1 MRGRIGADIS
11 CVTGFYW
18 LIGIAVCAAGAL
30 LFLALVAN
38 ILALTEAQLKN
49 LERREAWARQRR
61 IDAAKAKSRRKK
73 AA

>member
-1 MRGRIGADIS
+1 MMIGW
-11 CVTGFYW
+11 YW
-18 LIGIAVCAAGAL
+18 LIGSAVCAIGAL

-38 ILALTEAQLKN
+38 VLAFTEAQLDI

-61 IDAAKAKSRRKK
+61 IDAARAKARRKK

>member
-1 MRGRIGADIS
+1 MAGWYLLSGL
-11 CVTGFYW
+11 T
-18 LIGIAVCAAGAL
+18 VCAVGSL

-38 ILALTEAQLKN
+38 ALAFTEVQLQK

-61 IDAAKAKSRRKK
+61 LDAEKAKTRRKK